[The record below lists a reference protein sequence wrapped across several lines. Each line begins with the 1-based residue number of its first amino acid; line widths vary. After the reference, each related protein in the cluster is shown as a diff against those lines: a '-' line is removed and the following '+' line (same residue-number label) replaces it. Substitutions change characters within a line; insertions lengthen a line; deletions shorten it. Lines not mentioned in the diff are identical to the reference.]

1 MNCLCNWFEDSTIW
15 LIIIAL
21 LILHFGCNG
30 CNNGCGNTCTTGGC
44 TSTCGGNFGCGCG
57 CQ

>member
-1 MNCLCNWFEDSTIW
+1 MNCLCNWFEDSTVW

-21 LILHFGCNG
+21 LILYFGCNG
-30 CNNGCGNTCTTGGC
+30 GCGNSCGNGCISGSNNGCNTGC
-44 TSTCGGNFGCGCG
+44 GYGCG

>member
-21 LILHFGCNG
+21 LIIHFGCNG
-30 CNNGCGNTCTTGGC
+30 GCGNGCVSNSNNCGCNNGCNY
-44 TSTCGGNFGCGCG
+44 GCG